1 MISIGSLLGYIA
13 GTVNL
18 VKIFGNLLGDSQFKQ
33 LTAIAALTMNL
44 TVLITSYAVEERVL
58 ITPMLFSLP
67 SYTHEA
73 YEAIARVTPN

>member
-1 MISIGSLLGYIA
+1 MVSIGTLLAFIA

-18 VKIFGNLLGDSQFKQ
+18 VGIFGNVLGNSQFKQ

-58 ITPMLFSLP
+58 IAPM
-67 SYTHEA
+67 
-73 YEAIARVTPN
+73 

>member
-1 MISIGSLLGYIA
+1 MVSIGTLLAFVA

-58 ITPMLFSLP
+58 ISPM
-67 SYTHEA
+67 
-73 YEAIARVTPN
+73 